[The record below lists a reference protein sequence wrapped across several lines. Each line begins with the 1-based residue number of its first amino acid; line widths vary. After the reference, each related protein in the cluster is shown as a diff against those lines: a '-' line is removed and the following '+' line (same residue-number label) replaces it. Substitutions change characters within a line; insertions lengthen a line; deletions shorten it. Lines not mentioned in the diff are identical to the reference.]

1 MIHVIEHK
9 VVVPEYRVHLLCAF
23 SSLPHFVFGSH
34 SSHFTHDIFTQSHSH
49 VNVSILLYQDTR
61 TNSRTT
67 TFNGLHISGQVHLL
81 NLHWIEMTCVAPVA
95 LVLFPFV
102 LVVVGNLLGTCFVV
116 ESLTYR
122 PMMES
127 RIDFVI

>member
-23 SSLPHFVFGSH
+23 SSLHVPHFVQVFGSH
-34 SSHFTHDIFTQSHSH
+34 SSAFTQSHSH

-116 ESLTYR
+116 GSLTYR

>member
-9 VVVPEYRVHLLCAF
+9 VVVPEYRVVCALHLLCAF
-23 SSLPHFVFGSH
+23 SSLSSFLILVLRSSH
-34 SSHFTHDIFTQSHSH
+34 SHSHSH

-116 ESLTYR
+116 VSLTYR